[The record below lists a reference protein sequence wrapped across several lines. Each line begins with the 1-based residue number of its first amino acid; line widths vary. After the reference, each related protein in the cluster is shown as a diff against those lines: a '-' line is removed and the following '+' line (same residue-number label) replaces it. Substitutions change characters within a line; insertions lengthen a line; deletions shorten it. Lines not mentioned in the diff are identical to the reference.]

1 MNCYLAKFTLPD
13 GSKSFS
19 EIWADDKE
27 KAEAIAAAR
36 GMGPCSKAS
45 GPRKEFRPSILAT
58 LPGGWSRPDV
68 LHSIAYIAFLA
79 GRHGLV
85 TVEDIVGD
93 DGPIHELAHYLS
105 GPKMRGGRM
114 KEHLESR
121 VKWLESIV
129 PGMPPENLKLEI
141 YDAFPHLDA
150 AQ

>member
-1 MNCYLAKFTLPD
+1 M
-13 GSKSFS
+13 
-19 EIWADDKE
+19 
-27 KAEAIAAAR
+27 
-36 GMGPCSKAS
+36 
-45 GPRKEFRPSILAT
+45 
-58 LPGGWSRPDV
+58 